1 MTPNPDHK
9 DPNLR
14 AFRKHLLPSQKLLL
28 GQEVWSRRE
37 FRRLQPPGPPGRCKL
52 TGGGPCAVALG
63 LGGVHWTRNKLT
75 LWWGWTFHPLAE
87 TPISSRSVRPCD
99 DAGRHT
105 ARRQRYGSAAA
116 SQKARPD
123 LRCASLPSRF
133 KTQKL
138 LIRFTVNSAPLL
150 AIVNYNVFILS
161 FINKIVSVANKAE
174 DYPNIRVHK
183 TPQTLNQWL
192 YLSRKVTIRGKLQK
206 T

>member
-1 MTPNPDHK
+1 MEGPALWPSGWEASTEHGTSSHCGEAEPFTRLLKPPSPPDLSDHAMTQ
-9 DPNLR
+9 
-14 AFRKHLLPSQKLLL
+14 A
-28 GQEVWSRRE
+28 G
-37 FRRLQPPGPPGRCKL
+37 
-52 TGGGPCAVALG
+52 
-63 LGGVHWTRNKLT
+63 TR
-75 LWWGWTFHPLAE
+75 P
-87 TPISSRSVRPCD
+87 
-99 DAGRHT
+99 AGRHT

-138 LIRFTVNSAPLL
+138 LIRFTVNSAPLI

-183 TPQTLNQWL
+183 TPQTLNQ
-192 YLSRKVTIRGKLQK
+192 
-206 T
+206 